1 MIDMKSFNSNFDE
14 NIYKAFILEIG
25 SHILTKTNK
34 IVYRQ
39 KVVQASVVGEHKLR
53 VKKSVLSNLAKKRI
67 AREKERLL
75 KDDAI
80 DYKHEFPKT
89 FR

>member
-1 MIDMKSFNSNFDE
+1 MIQKSSATFD
-14 NIYKAFILEIG
+14 IWIKAL
-25 SHILTKTNK
+25 